1 MTSYDTEGN
10 TTQSEIMMYNYF
22 NSEIFNVISEFVNE
36 LADIADIIEDK
47 KAFSLSLIKNYYKI
61 NLPETQINE
70 YLTFVMQ
77 VVNMTEKH
85 IHDILSN
92 ILLLDEKL
100 KIVDIHCSL
109 VKRSAV
115 ITFSHNRKIIFRNSS
130 LNDEQIFN
138 SIIRWV
144 NFKVDERYQLY
155 IRKIISYGSYGF

>member
-77 VVNMTEKH
+77 VVNMTE
-85 IHDILSN
+85 N
-92 ILLLDEKL
+92 IFM
-100 KIVDIHCSL
+100 
-109 VKRSAV
+109 
-115 ITFSHNRKIIFRNSS
+115 T
-130 LNDEQIFN
+130 
-138 SIIRWV
+138 
-144 NFKVDERYQLY
+144 Y
-155 IRKIISYGSYGF
+155 